1 MKFGIMESYF
11 FWILLD
17 FKVSLA
23 WESYTVKHYLMT
35 SPYFYSK
42 TIGLAFCFPHSSELW
57 QHQRTRKG
65 NSPALT
71 ITENKTE
78 LKILYHFSLIW

>member
-11 FWILLD
+11 FWILLN

-23 WESYTVKHYLMT
+23 RESYTVKQDLMT

-42 TIGLAFCFPHSSELW
+42 TIGLVFCFPHSSE
-57 QHQRTRKG
+57 
-65 NSPALT
+65 
-71 ITENKTE
+71 I
-78 LKILYHFSLIW
+78 